1 MNKLYNKFIDAKYG
15 VYAVLG
21 LAMMNP
27 GMASAQATGG
37 GSGGGVGIIS
47 LQENLQNQ
55 FGAAWTIA
63 KYGFALLGM
72 FYVGTGILRLK
83 AAVDSQGQ
91 QVKYGEGIW
100 RIALGALLLSVGAI
114 AQLGNQSVLGS
125 NETESLYN

>member
-1 MNKLYNKFIDAKYG
+1 MKKLYNKFIDAKYG
-15 VYAVLG
+15 LYASVATALI
-21 LAMMNP
+21 LP
-27 GMASAQATGG
+27 STSSAQ
-37 GSGGGVGIIS
+37 VGIKA
-47 LQENLQNQ
+47 LEENLKTQ
-55 FGAAWTIA
+55 FEAAWIIA

-114 AQLGNQSVLGS
+114 AEIGNQATLGNDD
-125 NETESLYN
+125 TKSLYN